1 MVVLHDGLPVFIQ
14 VVLTA
19 GQLQEGGQAVQVCH
33 FVEGAQQEVHHHE
46 THEQVDCREGR
57 ETEVRRSFIQR
68 HNVQKKVAP
77 WSWILEIWLE
87 KNTVHIKVVSIFYLV
102 SHIRLIRLKTP
113 ATDQVRSHDVKRL
126 SAGN

>member
-77 WSWILEIWLE
+77 
-87 KNTVHIKVVSIFYLV
+87 
-102 SHIRLIRLKTP
+102 
-113 ATDQVRSHDVKRL
+113 
-126 SAGN
+126 